1 MLIVVKTQIKGVR
14 KKQRIK
20 ELILGAIMGIS
31 LSNVCSDN
39 VIFTFPERSLD
50 QKKTKI
56 QLIAD
61 RRAGEIIGAGEEN
74 QIKTVICL
82 TLLPVVKDIQEGDI
96 TIRDFNAVFDEYC

>member
-1 MLIVVKTQIKGVR
+1 MLIVVNKPIEGVR
-14 KKQRIK
+14 EKERIK

-39 VIFTFPERSLD
+39 VIFTFPERFLD

-74 QIKTVICL
+74 QIKTTVCL
-82 TLLPVVKDIQEGDI
+82 ALRAVVDVQEGDI
-96 TIRDFNAVFDEYC
+96 TIRDFNVAFDEYC